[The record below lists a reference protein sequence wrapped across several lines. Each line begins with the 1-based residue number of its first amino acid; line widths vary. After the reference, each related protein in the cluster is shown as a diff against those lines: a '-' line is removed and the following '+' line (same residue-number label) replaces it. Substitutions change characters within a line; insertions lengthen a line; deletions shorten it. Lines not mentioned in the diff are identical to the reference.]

1 MYLVFTR
8 MPGESCRRRLRILLY
23 SCYLFRALINSLVDY
38 SNALLVFVDLIALW
52 NPARF
57 ERRRIDRRVDV
68 VELITM
74 LCCLCRTYN
83 IIESSSFCL
92 RDRHVVELKQ
102 FFACLCRIYS
112 IMESSSLERHGI
124 DRPVVELIT
133 IVCLSLWNLYQCL
146 NCLA

>member
-1 MYLVFTR
+1 
-8 MPGESCRRRLRILLY
+8 MPDDSCRRRLRILLY

-83 IIESSSFCL
+83 ILESSSFSL
-92 RDRHVVELKQ
+92 RDRQGMWWNLNNSLHVFVE
-102 FFACLCRIYS
+102 FYS
-112 IMESSSLERHGI
+112 VMESSSLERHGI

-133 IVCLSLWNLYQCL
+133 IVLLVFVELYI
-146 NCLA
+146 NA